1 MFLWGGTCVYPSNGS
16 LLMSGWLHLQGQQM
30 SNCCGKDVLWGK
42 SVIADGIQ
50 WDQRQKQ
57 LAVTSQVFLG
67 FLGTCAASGPYAR
80 KRTSL

>member
-1 MFLWGGTCVYPSNGS
+1 
-16 LLMSGWLHLQGQQM
+16 M